1 MVLHW
6 LAKPDLSG
14 FPGSIPGVGVQESS
28 IHLKLKFRMNEN
40 LEKIYFPG
48 VGVQDLL
55 SWCQCFSRGI
65 LFKT

>member
-1 MVLHW
+1 
-6 LAKPDLSG
+6 
-14 FPGSIPGVGVQESS
+14 
-28 IHLKLKFRMNEN
+28 LKLKFRMNEN